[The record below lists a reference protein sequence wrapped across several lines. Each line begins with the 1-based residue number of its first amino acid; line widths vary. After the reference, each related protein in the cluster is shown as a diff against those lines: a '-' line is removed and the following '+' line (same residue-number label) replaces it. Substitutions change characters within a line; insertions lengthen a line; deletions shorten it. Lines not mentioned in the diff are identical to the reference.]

1 MKLDLKIPTDL
12 NEITLRQYQKF
23 LNICKDNDDET
34 FIKQKMI
41 QIFCNV
47 ELDLV
52 YYFPFNTVN
61 EITDKINAL
70 FDFKDIKLTQ
80 RFNLNGKEFGF
91 IPNLDDI
98 TFGEYTDLDTY
109 IIDWDNMNKAMA
121 VLYRPIIQ
129 KSFRKTYEIERYEG
143 SDKYSESMLDLPLGI
158 VFGANVFFYNLGNEL
173 LQSTLNYLEENLEVA
188 KILERH
194 NSAKNGDTILL
205 SMLSLKETLQD
216 LIPLRI

>member
-52 YYFPFNTVN
+52 YYFPFNAVN
-61 EITDKINAL
+61 EITDKINSL

-80 RFNLNGKEFGF
+80 RFDFKGKEFGF

-173 LQSTLNYLEENLEVA
+173 LQSTLNYLEGNLEVA

-194 NSAKNGDTILL
+194 NSARNGDTILL

>member
-1 MKLDLKIPTDL
+1 MRLDIKIPTDL

-23 LNICKDNDDET
+23 LSICKDNDDET
-34 FIKQKMI
+34 FINQKMI

-47 ELDLV
+47 EFSLIV
-52 YYFPFNTVN
+52 HFPFNTVN
-61 EITDKINAL
+61 EIVGKINAL

-80 RFNLNGKEFGF
+80 RFDFKGKEFGF

-109 IIDWDNMNKAMA
+109 IVDWDNMNKAMA
-121 VLYRPIIQ
+121 VLYRPIVQ

-173 LQSTLNYLEENLEVA
+173 LQSTLNYLEANQEVA
-188 KILERH
+188 KILEQH
-194 NSAKNGDTILL
+194 NSVKNGDIIVL
-205 SMLSLKETLQD
+205 SMLSLKETLQN
-216 LIPLRI
+216 LMPLRI

>member
-1 MKLDLKIPTDL
+1 MRLDIKIPTDL

-23 LNICKDNDDET
+23 LSICKDNDDET
-34 FIKQKMI
+34 FINQKMI

-47 ELDLV
+47 ELSLIV
-52 YYFPFNTVN
+52 HFPFNTVN
-61 EITDKINAL
+61 EIVGKINAL

-80 RFNLNGKEFGF
+80 RFDFKGKEFGF

-109 IIDWDNMNKAMA
+109 IVDWDNMNKAMA
-121 VLYRPIIQ
+121 VLYRPIVQ

-173 LQSTLNYLEENLEVA
+173 LQSTLNYLEANQEVA

-194 NSAKNGDTILL
+194 NSVKNGDIIVL
-205 SMLSLKETLQD
+205 SMLSLKETLQN
-216 LIPLRI
+216 LMPLRI

>member
-1 MKLDLKIPTDL
+1 MRLDIKIPTDL

-23 LNICKDNDDET
+23 LSICKDNDDET
-34 FIKQKMI
+34 FINQKMI

-47 ELDLV
+47 ELSLIV
-52 YYFPFNTVN
+52 HFPFNTVN
-61 EITDKINAL
+61 EIVGKINAL

-80 RFNLNGKEFGF
+80 RFDFKGKEFGF

-109 IIDWDNMNKAMA
+109 IVDWDNMNKAMA
-121 VLYRPIIQ
+121 VLYRPIVQ
-129 KSFRKTYEIERYEG
+129 KSFRKTYAIERYEG

-173 LQSTLNYLEENLEVA
+173 LQSTLNYLEANQEVA
-188 KILERH
+188 KILEQH
-194 NSAKNGDTILL
+194 NSVKNGDIIVL
-205 SMLSLKETLQD
+205 SMLSLKETLQN
-216 LIPLRI
+216 LMPLRI

>member
-1 MKLDLKIPTDL
+1 MRLDIKIPTDL

-23 LNICKDNDDET
+23 LSICKDNDDET
-34 FIKQKMI
+34 FINQKMI

-47 ELDLV
+47 ELSLIV
-52 YYFPFNTVN
+52 HFPFNTVN
-61 EITDKINAL
+61 EIVGKINAL

-80 RFNLNGKEFGF
+80 RFNFKGKEFGF

-109 IIDWDNMNKAMA
+109 IVDWDNMNKAMA
-121 VLYRPIIQ
+121 VLYRPIVQ

-173 LQSTLNYLEENLEVA
+173 LQSTLNYLEANQEVA
-188 KILERH
+188 KILEQH
-194 NSAKNGDTILL
+194 NSVKNGDIIVL
-205 SMLSLKETLQD
+205 SMLSLKETLQN
-216 LIPLRI
+216 LMPLRI

>member
-70 FDFKDIKLTQ
+70 FDYKDIKLTQ

-129 KSFRKTYEIERYEG
+129 KSFRKTYEIETYQG
-143 SDKYSESMLDLPLGI
+143 SDKYSDTMLDLPLGI

>member
-47 ELDLV
+47 ELDLI

-61 EITDKINAL
+61 EITDKINSL
-70 FDFKDIKLTQ
+70 FNFKDIKLTQ
-80 RFNLNGKEFGF
+80 RFDFKGKEFGF

-173 LQSTLNYLEENLEVA
+173 LQSTLSYLEGNRQVA
-188 KILERH
+188 KILEQH
-194 NSAKNGDTILL
+194 NSARNGDTILL

>member
-1 MKLDLKIPTDL
+1 MRLDIKIPTDL

-23 LNICKDNDDET
+23 LSICKDNDDET
-34 FIKQKMI
+34 FINQKMI

-47 ELDLV
+47 ELSLIV
-52 YYFPFNTVN
+52 HFPFNTVN
-61 EITDKINAL
+61 EIVGKINAL

-80 RFNLNGKEFGF
+80 RFDFKGKEFGF

-109 IIDWDNMNKAMA
+109 IVDWDNMNKAMA
-121 VLYRPIIQ
+121 VLYRPIVQ

-173 LQSTLNYLEENLEVA
+173 LQSTLNYLEANQEVA
-188 KILERH
+188 KILEQH
-194 NSAKNGDTILL
+194 NSVKNGDIIVL
-205 SMLSLKETLQD
+205 SMLSLKETLQN
-216 LIPLRI
+216 LMPLRI

>member
-1 MKLDLKIPTDL
+1 MRLDIKIPTDL

-23 LNICKDNDDET
+23 LSICKDNDDET
-34 FIKQKMI
+34 FINQKMI

-47 ELDLV
+47 ELSLIV
-52 YYFPFNTVN
+52 HFPFNTVN
-61 EITDKINAL
+61 EIVGKINAL

-80 RFNLNGKEFGF
+80 RFDFKGKEFGF

-109 IIDWDNMNKAMA
+109 IVDWDNMNKAMA
-121 VLYRPIIQ
+121 VLYRPIVQ

-158 VFGANVFFYNLGNEL
+158 VFGANIFFYNLGNEL
-173 LQSTLNYLEENLEVA
+173 LQSTLNYLEANQEVA

-194 NSAKNGDTILL
+194 NSVKNGDIIVL
-205 SMLSLKETLQD
+205 SMLSLKETLQN
-216 LIPLRI
+216 LMPLRI

>member
-70 FDFKDIKLTQ
+70 FDYKDIKLTQ

-129 KSFRKTYEIERYEG
+129 KSFRKTYDIEPYQG
-143 SDKYSESMLDLPLGI
+143 SDKYSDTMLDLPLGI